1 MTWLRTYL
9 AILGALWLT
18 GCGAPSGS
26 GPDNSTPP
34 SPALWEITAPDGQ
47 TGWLFGTIHALE
59 DGTTWR
65 TPALDE
71 AFGEAGVLVLEI
83 DDLDDRSGLART
95 FSRLATTPG
104 QPPLSARVGP
114 DYAAAVTRMAGEA
127 GYSDDAFAD
136 METWAVAI
144 SLSRETAPSGEGID
158 RQLLRMRGDRQLVGL
173 ERSGDQLAAFD
184 GLSEEDQVALL
195 VSVAEDTEQ
204 PNARAR
210 RAASWRSGDLAFL
223 EQETHE
229 GMLRD
234 PDLREALLEGRNRRW
249 LPRVEALVE
258 SGRKPFVAVGAAHLV
273 SEIGLPVLLR
283 REGYTVRRIQ

>member
-1 MTWLRTYL
+1 MTWLRIYL

-26 GPDNSTPP
+26 WPDNGTPP
-34 SPALWEITAPDGQ
+34 SPALWQITAPNGQ

-71 AFGEAGVLVLEI
+71 AFGEAGALVLEI

-114 DYAAAVTRMAGEA
+114 DHAAAVTGMAGEA
-127 GYSDDAFAD
+127 GYSDNDFAD

-144 SLSRETAPSGEGID
+144 SLSRETAPPGEGID
-158 RQLLRMRGDRQLVGL
+158 RQLLRMRGERDLIGL
-173 ERSGDQLAAFD
+173 EWSGEQLAAFD
-184 GLSEEDQVALL
+184 RLSEEDQVALL
-195 VSVAEDTEQ
+195 VTVAEDGEQ
-204 PNARAR
+204 PNMRAR

-234 PDLREALLEGRNRRW
+234 PDLREALLESRNRRW
-249 LPRVEALVE
+249 LPKVKALVE